1 MLCAFRDCILG
12 KRSTTPLT
20 HELCGNSSGK
30 LNRAPGDPMEPLIL
44 NHPLVLHKLSFLRDR
59 KTSGSFFR
67 QLVEELGLILAVEA
81 TRTLA
86 TESVAVETPME
97 RTQGRRLLPLD
108 PVLVPVLRAGLGLLP
123 AFLQLLPTAKV
134 GHLGLY
140 RDHDTLVPVPYYR
153 NFPPLL
159 EERPV
164 FVLDPMLATGGSA
177 SEAIR
182 QLKAA
187 GAKILFLVAFIAAP
201 EGMQRMAQDHPDVQ
215 VVVAALDRERNE
227 KGYIMP
233 GLGDAGD
240 RIFGTT

>member
-1 MLCAFRDCILG
+1 M
-12 KRSTTPLT
+12 
-20 HELCGNSSGK
+20 ELRV
-30 LNRAPGDPMEPLIL
+30 LE
-44 NHPLVLHKLSFLRDR
+44 HPLMLHKLTLLRDR
-59 KTSGSFFR
+59 KTPGALFR
-67 QLVEELGLILAVEA
+67 ALVEEIGLLLAVEA
-81 TRTLA
+81 TRSLDTDA
-86 TESVAVETPME
+86 VAVETPLE
-97 RTQGRRLLPLD
+97 RTQGRRLQPLD

-123 AFLQLLPTAKV
+123 AFQTLLPTAKV

-140 RDHDTLVPVPYYR
+140 RDHDSLVPVPYYR

-177 SEAIR
+177 SEAVR

-187 GAKILFLVAFIAAP
+187 GARKITLVSVLAAP
-201 EGMQRMAQDHPDVQ
+201 EGIERLRADHPDLA
-215 VVVAALDRERNE
+215 VVTGAVDRQLNDR
-227 KGYIMP
+227 GYILP